1 MKRGKLR
8 RQWIVGF
15 LVVKT
20 ETQLA
25 VLGTARKAIYIV
37 QYWGLLSCF
46 LIGKRIR
53 NALGKDDGTISNHD
67 SPIHNLL
74 CKTLTKA
81 LRHRLSRP
89 R

>member
-1 MKRGKLR
+1 M
-8 RQWIVGF
+8 VGF

-25 VLGTARKAIYIV
+25 ILGTARKTIYIV

-53 NALGKDDGTISNHD
+53 NALGKDDKMVSNHD
-67 SPIHNLL
+67 SPNRNPL
-74 CKTLTKA
+74 CKALTKA
-81 LRHRLSRP
+81 LHHRLSCP

>member
-1 MKRGKLR
+1 M
-8 RQWIVGF
+8 GF

-37 QYWGLLSCF
+37 QYWGLLSGF

-53 NALGKDDGTISNHD
+53 NALGKENETVSNHD
-67 SPIHNLL
+67 SPIRNLL
-74 CKTLTKA
+74 CKALTKA
-81 LRHRLSRP
+81 LRHRLSCP

>member
-1 MKRGKLR
+1 M
-8 RQWIVGF
+8 GF

-25 VLGTARKAIYIV
+25 VLGTARKLFYIV

-53 NALGKDDGTISNHD
+53 NALGKDNKTVSNHD
-67 SPIHNLL
+67 SPIRNPL
-74 CKTLTKA
+74 CKVLTKA
-81 LRHRLSRP
+81 LHHRLSCP

>member
-1 MKRGKLR
+1 M
-8 RQWIVGF
+8 GF

-46 LIGKRIR
+46 LISKRIR
-53 NALGKDDGTISNHD
+53 NVLGKDDKTVSNHG
-67 SPIHNLL
+67 SPVRNRI
-74 CKTLTKA
+74 CKSPLTKA
-81 LRHRLSRP
+81 LRHRLSYP

>member
-1 MKRGKLR
+1 M
-8 RQWIVGF
+8 GF

-46 LIGKRIR
+46 LISKRIR
-53 NALGKDDGTISNHD
+53 NVLGKDDKAVSNHD
-67 SPIHNLL
+67 SPIRNPV
-74 CKTLTKA
+74 CKVLTKA
-81 LRHRLSRP
+81 LRHRLSCP

>member
-1 MKRGKLR
+1 M
-8 RQWIVGF
+8 GF
-15 LVVKT
+15 LVVKI

-46 LIGKRIR
+46 LISKRIR
-53 NALGKDDGTISNHD
+53 NVLGKDGETFSNHD
-67 SPIHNLL
+67 SPIRNPL
-74 CKTLTKA
+74 CKALTKA
-81 LRHRLSRP
+81 LRHHLSCP

>member
-1 MKRGKLR
+1 M
-8 RQWIVGF
+8 GF

-25 VLGTARKAIYIV
+25 VLGTARKTTYIV

-46 LIGKRIR
+46 LIYKRIR
-53 NALGKDDGTISNHD
+53 NALGKDDKMVSNHG
-67 SPIHNLL
+67 SPIRNPVS
-74 CKTLTKA
+74 KPLTKA

>member
-1 MKRGKLR
+1 M
-8 RQWIVGF
+8 GF

-37 QYWGLLSCF
+37 QYWGLLSGF

-53 NALGKDDGTISNHD
+53 NALGKENKMVSNHD

-74 CKTLTKA
+74 CKALTKA
-81 LRHRLSRP
+81 LRHRLSYP
-89 R
+89 C

>member
-1 MKRGKLR
+1 M
-8 RQWIVGF
+8 GF

-37 QYWGLLSCF
+37 QYWCF
-46 LIGKRIR
+46 TKLFLVIGKRII
-53 NALGKDDGTISNHD
+53 NALCKGDKPVSNHD
-67 SPIHNLL
+67 SPIRNRIP
-74 CKTLTKA
+74 KPLTKA
-81 LRHRLSRP
+81 LHRRLSRP

>member
-1 MKRGKLR
+1 M
-8 RQWIVGF
+8 GF

-25 VLGTARKAIYIV
+25 VLGMTRKAIYIV

-46 LIGKRIR
+46 LVSKRIR
-53 NALGKDDGTISNHD
+53 DALGKDDKTVSNHD
-67 SPIHNLL
+67 SPVRNLL
-74 CKTLTKA
+74 CKVLTKA
-81 LRHRLSRP
+81 LRHRLSYP

>member
-1 MKRGKLR
+1 M
-8 RQWIVGF
+8 GF

-37 QYWGLLSCF
+37 QYCGLLSCF
-46 LIGKRIR
+46 LIYKRIR
-53 NALGKDDGTISNHD
+53 NALGKADKTVSNHG
-67 SPIHNLL
+67 SPIRNPIS
-74 CKTLTKA
+74 KTLTKA
-81 LRHRLSRP
+81 LRHRLSHP